1 MKAKQY
7 LLKIDYYD
15 KRITNKLSELA
26 QWRALASSTG
36 SQTDGERV
44 QKSAKDRLS
53 TVVSK
58 IVDLDREIDSLIDE
72 YAEKKQEIIRTI
84 ESIENHNYYDLL
96 FKVYIEHKFLHEAAA
111 EMHYSYTR
119 IRHMHKEALGAVD
132 AIINSTQ

>member
-7 LLKIDYYD
+7 LLQIDYYD

-26 QWRALASSTG
+26 QWRTLASSTG

-44 QKSAKDRLS
+44 QTSPKDRLS

-58 IVDLDREIDSLIDE
+58 IVDIEREIDFLIDE
-72 YAEKKQEIIRTI
+72 YTEKKQEIIRTI
-84 ESIENHNYYDLL
+84 ESIDNTNYYDLL

-111 EMHYSYTR
+111 EMNYSYTR
-119 IRHMHKEALGAVD
+119 VRHMHKEALNSVD
-132 AIINSTQ
+132 KIINST

>member
-7 LLKIDYYD
+7 LLQIDYYD
-15 KRITNKLSELA
+15 KRITNKLAELA
-26 QWRALASSTG
+26 QWRELAKSTG

-44 QKSAKDRLS
+44 QTSPKDRLS

-58 IVDLDREIDSLIDE
+58 IIDLDREIDSLIDE
-72 YAEKKQEIIRTI
+72 YAEKKQEIIRAI
-84 ESIENHNYYDLL
+84 ESIENPNYYDLL

-119 IRHMHKEALGAVD
+119 IRHMHKEALNAVD

>member
-7 LLKIDYYD
+7 LLQIDYYD
-15 KRITNKLSELA
+15 KRITNKLAELA
-26 QWRALASSTG
+26 QWRELAKSTG

-44 QKSAKDRLS
+44 QTSPKDRLS

-72 YAEKKQEIIRTI
+72 YAEKKQEIIRMI
-84 ESIENHNYYDLL
+84 ESIENPNYYDLL

>member
-7 LLKIDYYD
+7 LLQIDYYD

-36 SQTDGERV
+36 SQTDRERV
-44 QKSAKDRLS
+44 QTSPQDRLS

-58 IVDLDREIDSLIDE
+58 IIDLDREIDLLIDE
-72 YAEKKQEIIRTI
+72 YAEKKQEIIRII
-84 ESIENHNYYDLL
+84 ESIENPNYYDLL

>member
-7 LLKIDYYD
+7 LLQIDYYD

-44 QKSAKDRLS
+44 QTSAKDRLS

>member
-1 MKAKQY
+1 MKEKQY
-7 LLKIDYYD
+7 LLQIDYYD
-15 KRITNKLSELA
+15 KRITNKISELA

-44 QKSAKDRLS
+44 QTSPKDRLS

-84 ESIENHNYYDLL
+84 ESIKNPNYYDLL

-119 IRHMHKEALGAVD
+119 IRHMHKEALSAVD
-132 AIINSTQ
+132 VIINSTQ

>member
-7 LLKIDYYD
+7 LLQIDYYD
-15 KRITNKLSELA
+15 KRITNKLAELA
-26 QWRALASSTG
+26 QWRELAKSTG

-44 QKSAKDRLS
+44 QTSPKDRLS

-84 ESIENHNYYDLL
+84 ESIENPNYYDLL

>member
-1 MKAKQY
+1 MNSYA
-7 LLKIDYYD
+7 
-15 KRITNKLSELA
+15 
-26 QWRALASSTG
+26 

-44 QKSAKDRLS
+44 QTSPKDRLS

-84 ESIENHNYYDLL
+84 ESIENPNYYDLL